1 MVGMMVLFATG
12 VEDPSKLNVEAA
24 DKAPFFDLT
33 VPKDVK
39 DGNKMWDAFAG
50 YSGCLDDIVREKLPK
65 LMEEVQDLAGKAQ
78 GVGENA
84 TEEID
89 KLGAMQKAKAVMI
102 LPKNVK
108 LLQEQPDKVKAQAEK
123 LRTELQDLQ
132 EGAAT
137 IKETMDSSQFK
148 DGVQKLKEKPAPDA
162 RMSYREVFGMPA
174 FNEEQ
179 WNEWKEWAESKKIKY
194 SPKDYGKE

>member
-1 MVGMMVLFATG
+1 M
-12 VEDPSKLNVEAA
+12 
-24 DKAPFFDLT
+24 
-33 VPKDVK
+33 
-39 DGNKMWDAFAG
+39 
-50 YSGCLDDIVREKLPK
+50 
-65 LMEEVQDLAGKAQ
+65 
-78 GVGENA
+78 
-84 TEEID
+84 
-89 KLGAMQKAKAVMI
+89 
-102 LPKNVK
+102 
-108 LLQEQPDKVKAQAEK
+108 
-123 LRTELQDLQ
+123 Q